1 MAGAIKG
8 IEIAIS
14 ADTSGVTKGLKEIT
28 SASMKTSKNLK
39 TVESL
44 LKLDPGNTELVA
56 HKQKLLAQNI
66 EQTKDKLNKLKAAQD
81 DVKAAF
87 ERGDITEEQ
96 YIEFQGEIVKTEN
109 RLKKLESQ
117 VGETSDAIQ
126 NVGDTASDTG
136 KSVKDVGD
144 KASDTGKSMKK
155 AGDEASDFGDKLKSG
170 LATAAKAAGVA
181 IAAVATAV
189 VAGTKALAGFTV
201 AGAEYADTILT
212 DSTVTGIATDKLQE
226 YRYAAELVDVSTD
239 TLTKS
244 MAKNIKSMSSAAKGT
259 GDTAAAYKKLGVEVK
274 NSDGSLRDSQEVYW
288 ELIDALGQVDN
299 ETERDA
305 MAMQI
310 LGKSAQE
317 LNPLIEAG
325 SARMAELGQQAHD
338 AGAVLSDDALES
350 FGAFDDQLQYLK
362 VNSEAAKN
370 ALGTALLPM
379 LTNLATTGNG
389 LLTEFTSNLVK
400 ADGDIGYMA
409 DAVAKIIPK
418 IVDAI
423 VAALPNILDSAVKIV
438 KSLADGIIQNL
449 PQIVQVAGELV
460 LKLADALI
468 DMLPQ
473 IIDVGLLVIAQLA
486 IGIAQALPELI
497 PAIVDVVLQ
506 IVETL
511 LDNIDLL
518 IDAAMQLIEGI
529 TMGLIDAMPIIISK
543 APVIVDKLAQAIA
556 NNVPKLIELGVK
568 LVVAIVQGIIQNL
581 PAVVEG
587 SVKVVTSLINGI
599 KQYFSNMSQVASE
612 LIGRFR
618 DTIRNMASQAFS
630 WGADLIQGLING
642 IKSKVGAIT
651 DAVSGVA
658 SKIKSFLH
666 FSVPDEGP
674 LTDYESWMPDFM
686 KGLAAGIERNK
697 YLVTNAVRGLANDMV
712 ISPTANMAA
721 SGGGYGGMSQ
731 VININISANIASDID
746 IRHVAEKLGQELQTI
761 TAQNNAMQGA
771 W

>member
-1 MAGAIKG
+1 MAGPIKG

-14 ADTSGVTKGLKEIT
+14 ADTSGVTKGLKEVT
-28 SASMKTSKNLK
+28 SESMKTSKNLK
-39 TVESL
+39 SVESL
-44 LKLDPGNTELVA
+44 LKLDPHNTELVA
-56 HKQKLLAQNI
+56 QKQKLLAQSI
-66 EQTKDKLNKLKAAQD
+66 EQTKDKLSKLKAAQD

-87 ERGDITEEQ
+87 ERGEISEEQ
-96 YIEFQGEIVKTEN
+96 YIAFQGEIVKTEN
-109 RLKKLESQ
+109 RLKQLESQ
-117 VGETSDAIQ
+117 TQQTGEAMEDA
-126 NVGDTASDTG
+126 
-136 KSVKDVGD
+136 GD
-144 KASDTGKSMKK
+144 KTSN
-155 AGDEASDFGDKLKSG
+155 FGDKLKSG
-170 LATAAKAAGVA
+170 LSVAAKAAGAALVA
-181 IAAVATAV
+181 VGAAV
-189 VAGTKALAGFTV
+189 VAGTKKMIDFTV
-201 AGAEYADTILT
+201 AGAEYADTIMT
-212 DSTVTGIATDKLQE
+212 DSAVTGIATDKLQE

-259 GDTAAAYKKLGVEVK
+259 GDTAAAYKKLGVEVT

-338 AGAVLSDDALES
+338 AGAVLSDDALDN

-362 VNSEAAKN
+362 VNAEAAKN

-379 LTNLATTGNG
+379 LTNLATTGNS
-389 LLTEFTSNLVK
+389 LLTDFTKSLVD
-400 ADGDIGYMA
+400 ANGDVGKMA
-409 DAVAKIIPK
+409 DAVADIIPK

-423 VAALPNILDSAVKIV
+423 VAALPQLLDAATKIV
-438 KSLADGIIQNL
+438 KSLAGGIFNNL
-449 PQIVQVAGELV
+449 PTIIEVAADLI
-460 LKLADALI
+460 LNLAT
-468 DMLPQ
+468 
-473 IIDVGLLVIAQLA
+473 GL
-486 IGIAQALPELI
+486 AQALPTLI
-497 PAIVDVVLQ
+497 PTIVQVVLQ

-518 IDAAMQLIEGI
+518 IDAAMQLIEGLAL
-529 TMGLIDAMPIIISK
+529 GLIAALPILIDK
-543 APVIVDKLAQAIA
+543 APVIIDKLVSATV
-556 NNVPKLIELGVK
+556 NNLPKLIQLAMQIIVALVK
-568 LVVAIVQGIIQNL
+568 GIIQNL
-581 PAVVEG
+581 PQLASAAVQI
-587 SVKVVTSLINGI
+587 VTSIIDGV
-599 KQYFSNMSQVASE
+599 KSFFGQMSQLGTE
-612 LIGRFR
+612 LIGKLR
-618 DTIRNMASQAFS
+618 DSIKNMARQAFT

-642 IKSKVGAIT
+642 IKSKISAIT

-674 LTDYESWMPDFM
+674 LTDYETWMPDFM
-686 KGLAAGIERNK
+686 KGLAAGIEKNK
-697 YLVTNAVRGLANDMV
+697 NLVTNAVRGLANDMV
-712 ISPTANMAA
+712 LSPTANLTAA
-721 SGGGYGGMSQ
+721 GAGAGGLSQ
-731 VININISANIASDID
+731 SIVINMSASISSDLD

-761 TAQNNAMQGA
+761 TAQNSAMQGA

>member
-14 ADTSGVTKGLKEIT
+14 ADTSGVTKGLKEVT
-28 SASMKTSKNLK
+28 SESMKTSKNLK
-39 TVESL
+39 SVESL
-44 LKLDPGNTELVA
+44 LKLDPHNTELVA
-56 HKQKLLAQNI
+56 QKQKLLAQNI
-66 EQTKDKLNKLKAAQD
+66 EQTKDKLSKLKAAQD

-87 ERGDITEEQ
+87 ERGEISEEQ
-96 YIEFQGEIVKTEN
+96 YIAFQGEIVKTEN
-109 RLKKLESQ
+109 RLKQLESQ
-117 VGETSDAIQ
+117 VDETGNAMQDAG
-126 NVGDTASDTG
+126 NKTDG
-136 KSVKDVGD
+136 
-144 KASDTGKSMKK
+144 
-155 AGDEASDFGDKLKSG
+155 FGDKLKNG
-170 LATAAKAAGVA
+170 LSAAAKAAGVA
-181 IAAVATAV
+181 IAAVGTAV
-189 VAGTKALAGFTV
+189 VAGAKALTDFTV
-201 AGAEYADTILT
+201 SGAEYADTILT
-212 DSTVTGIATDKLQE
+212 DSAVTGIATDKLQE

-239 TLTKS
+239 TLTNS

-259 GDTAAAYKKLGVEVK
+259 GATAEAYKKLGIEVK

-325 SARMAELGQQAHD
+325 SARMAELGQQARD
-338 AGAVLSDDALES
+338 AGAVLSQDSLES

-362 VNSEAAKN
+362 VNAEAAKN

-379 LTNLATTGNG
+379 LTSLATTGNSM
-389 LLTEFTSNLVK
+389 LTDFTKSLVD
-400 ADGDIGYMA
+400 ANGDIGKMA
-409 DAVAKIIPK
+409 DAVADVIPK
-418 IVDAI
+418 IIDAI
-423 VAALPNILDSAVKIV
+423 VAALPQLLDAAAKIV
-438 KSLADGIIQNL
+438 KSLAEGIFNNL
-449 PQIVQVAGELV
+449 PTIIEVAADLI
-460 LKLADALI
+460 LNLAT
-468 DMLPQ
+468 
-473 IIDVGLLVIAQLA
+473 GL
-486 IGIAQALPELI
+486 AQALPTLI
-497 PAIVDVVLQ
+497 PTIVQVVLQ

-518 IDAAMQLIEGI
+518 LDAAMQLIEGL
-529 TMGLIDAMPIIISK
+529 TMGLIAAMPIMLEK

-556 NNVPKLIELGVK
+556 RNLPKLVELGIR
-568 LVVAIVQGIIQNL
+568 LVVELGKGIIQNI
-581 PAVVEG
+581 PAIVQANAQVMQA
-587 SVKVVTSLINGI
+587 LFNGI
-599 KQYFSNMSQVASE
+599 VSYFGKMSQTASE
-612 LIGRFR
+612 LFGKFR
-618 DTIRNMASQAFS
+618 DTVKNFAVQAFT

-642 IKSKVGAIT
+642 IKSMISAIT
-651 DAVSGVA
+651 EAVSGVA

-697 YLVTNAVRGLANDMV
+697 HLVTNAVRGLANDMTL
-712 ISPTANMAA
+712 SPTANFAA
-721 SGGGYGGMSQ
+721 AGSGGAGGGLSQ
-731 VININISANIASDID
+731 VININISANISNDMD
-746 IRHVAEKLGQELQTI
+746 IRHVAERLGQELQTL

>member
-1 MAGAIKG
+1 MAGPIKG
-8 IEIAIS
+8 IDIAIS
-14 ADTSGVTKGLKEIT
+14 ADTTGVTKGLKEIT
-28 SASMKTSKNLK
+28 DKSMETSKNLK
-39 TVESL
+39 SVESL
-44 LKLDPGNTELVA
+44 LKLNPHNTELVA
-56 HKQKLLAQNI
+56 QKQKLLAQNI
-66 EQTKDKLNKLKAAQD
+66 EQTRDKLSKLKAAQD

-87 ERGDITEEQ
+87 ERGEISEEQ
-96 YIEFQGEIVKTEN
+96 YIAFQGEIVKTEN
-109 RLKKLESQ
+109 RLKQLEGQ
-117 VGETSDAIQ
+117 TKETGEAMQDAG
-126 NVGDTASDTG
+126 NKTDG
-136 KSVKDVGD
+136 
-144 KASDTGKSMKK
+144 
-155 AGDEASDFGDKLKSG
+155 FGDKLKNG

-181 IAAVATAV
+181 IAAVGAAV
-189 VAGTKALAGFTV
+189 VAGTKKMIDFTA
-201 AGAEYADTILT
+201 AGAEYADTIMT
-212 DSTVTGIATDKLQE
+212 DSAVTGIATDKLQE

-259 GDTAAAYKKLGVEVK
+259 GDTAAAYKKLGVSVT
-274 NSDGSLRDSQEVYW
+274 NADGSLRDSQEVYW

-338 AGAVLSDDALES
+338 AGAVLSEDALES

-400 ADGDIGYMA
+400 ADGDIGKMA
-409 DAVAKIIPK
+409 DAVAQIIPK
-418 IVDAI
+418 IVDAV
-423 VAALPNILDSAVKIV
+423 VAALPQLLDAALKIV
-438 KSLADGIIQNL
+438 KSLAQGILDNL
-449 PQIVQVAGELV
+449 PTIIQVAGDLV
-460 LKLADALI
+460 MQIADGLI
-468 DMLPQ
+468 ENLPM
-473 IIDVGLLVIAQLA
+473 IIQTGLQVIAQLA
-486 IGIAQALPELI
+486 LGIAQALPTLI
-497 PAIVDVVLQ
+497 PTIVAVVLQ

-511 LDNIDLL
+511 LNNIDLL

-529 TMGLIDAMPIIISK
+529 TMGLIDALPILIEK
-543 APVIVDKLAQAIA
+543 APVIIQKLVDAIVR
-556 NNVPKLIELGVK
+556 NLPQLIALGVR
-568 LVVAIVQGIIQNL
+568 LVVELAKGIVQNL
-581 PAVVEG
+581 PQLASAAVQI
-587 SVKVVTSLINGI
+587 VTSITDGI
-599 KQYFSNMSQVASE
+599 KSFFGQMSQLGTE
-612 LIGRFR
+612 LIGKLR
-618 DTIRNMASQAFS
+618 DSIKNMAVQAFT

-642 IKSKVGAIT
+642 IKSKIGAIT

-674 LTDYESWMPDFM
+674 LTDYETWMPDFM

-697 YLVTNAVRGLANDMV
+697 HLVTNAVRGLAGDMV
-712 ISPTANMAA
+712 LSPTANMAA

-731 VININISANIASDID
+731 VININVNASISSDMD

>member
-14 ADTSGVTKGLKEIT
+14 ADTSGVTKGLKEVT
-28 SASMKTSKNLK
+28 SESMKTSKNLK
-39 TVESL
+39 SVESL
-44 LKLDPGNTELVA
+44 LKLDPHNTELVA
-56 HKQKLLAQNI
+56 QKQKLLAQNI
-66 EQTKDKLNKLKAAQD
+66 EQTKDKLAKLKAAQD

-87 ERGDITEEQ
+87 ERGEISEEQ
-96 YIEFQGEIVKTEN
+96 YIAFQGEIVKTEN
-109 RLKKLESQ
+109 RLKQLESQ
-117 VGETSDAIQ
+117 TQQTGEAMQDAG
-126 NVGDTASDTG
+126 NKTDG
-136 KSVKDVGD
+136 
-144 KASDTGKSMKK
+144 
-155 AGDEASDFGDKLKSG
+155 FGDKLKSG

-181 IAAVATAV
+181 IAAVGAAV
-189 VAGTKALAGFTV
+189 VAGTKKMIDFTA
-201 AGAEYADTILT
+201 AGAEYADTIMT
-212 DSTVTGIATDKLQE
+212 DSAVTGIATDKLQE

-259 GDTAAAYKKLGVEVK
+259 GDTAAAYKKLGVEVT

-338 AGAVLSDDALES
+338 AGAVLSDDALDN

-362 VNSEAAKN
+362 VNAEAAKN

-379 LTNLATTGNG
+379 LTNLATTGNS
-389 LLTEFTSNLVK
+389 LLTDFTKSLVD
-400 ADGDIGYMA
+400 ANGDVGKMA
-409 DAVAKIIPK
+409 DAVAEIIPK

-423 VAALPNILDSAVKIV
+423 VAALPQILDAATKIV
-438 KSLADGIIQNL
+438 KSLAEGIFNNL
-449 PQIVQVAGELV
+449 PTIIEVAADMILN
-460 LKLADALI
+460 LAT
-468 DMLPQ
+468 
-473 IIDVGLLVIAQLA
+473 GL
-486 IGIAQALPELI
+486 AQALPTLI
-497 PAIVDVVLQ
+497 PTIVQVVLQ
-506 IVETL
+506 IVDTL

-518 IDAAMQLIEGI
+518 IDAAMQLIEGLAL
-529 TMGLIDAMPIIISK
+529 GLIAALPILIDK
-543 APVIVDKLAQAIA
+543 APVIIDKLVSATV
-556 NNVPKLIELGVK
+556 NNLPKLIQLAMQIIVALVK
-568 LVVAIVQGIIQNL
+568 GIIQNL
-581 PAVVEG
+581 PQLASAAVQI
-587 SVKVVTSLINGI
+587 VTSITDGI
-599 KQYFSNMSQVASE
+599 KSFFGQMSQLGTE
-612 LIGRFR
+612 LIGKLR
-618 DTIRNMASQAFS
+618 DSIKNMALQAFT

-642 IKSKVGAIT
+642 IKSKIGAIT

-674 LTDYESWMPDFM
+674 LTDYETWMPDFM
-686 KGLAAGIERNK
+686 KGLASGIEKNK
-697 YLVTNAVRGLANDMV
+697 NLVTNAVRGLANDMV
-712 ISPTANMAA
+712 LTPTANFAAAGAGA
-721 SGGGYGGMSQ
+721 SGGLSQ
-731 VININISANIASDID
+731 SIVINMSASISNDLD
-746 IRHVAEKLGQELQTI
+746 IRHVAERLGQELQTI